1 MENSVKKDWR
11 DTRVNI
17 KTDAETL
24 DSIMQG
30 KKKSALQNL
39 AQRYQTFWRLEIVA
53 LCLCVPAIFQVM
65 SQEFE
70 FSMKGSIC
78 LTIGIAVMFML
89 SSVMDRWL
97 YSRISE
103 LDLTAMTVTE
113 VARKAA
119 LYRKRHL
126 QFVAILLPIAI
137 ILLCAMA
144 SMSGNV
150 YLISGMATGG
160 VIGFALGIG
169 QLMKFLRDYRS
180 LTE

>member
-65 SQEFE
+65 SQEF
-70 FSMKGSIC
+70 SMKGSIW
-78 LTIGIAVMFML
+78 LTIGFAVMFIL

-97 YSRISE
+97 YNRIGE